1 MQPRTIHITAV
12 LFAFTALSGCGTNE
26 STKNSGP
33 KLPAEYRQYPTNT
46 GNATLDLWNVIN
58 GNTLLLNSNCSL
70 DTTEGR
76 ARRDMIG
83 QIYLNAMMRGSMR
96 DADPD
101 LVAWSLLVITSHK
114 QHECFSEFFEDLMQE
129 EAADPAF
136 KSVSVQSSRLGQQFG
151 QLWTEE
157 QAGLRREGLRLQ
169 QLLSERQGKPFPPCT
184 F

>member
-1 MQPRTIHITAV
+1 MSLKHSSHLITI
-12 LFAFTALSGCGTNE
+12 FALVIFSGCGNKP
-26 STKNSGP
+26 TKNDVAF
-33 KLPAEYRQYPTNT
+33 PAEYRHYPTNT

-58 GNTLLLNSNCSL
+58 GNTLLLNTNCPL

-83 QIYLNAMMRGSMR
+83 QVYLNAMMRGSMR

-114 QHECFSEFFEDLMQE
+114 QHECFSSFFENLMQE

-151 QLWTEE
+151 LLWTEE

-169 QLLSERQGKPFPPCT
+169 QVLSQRQGKPFPPCT